1 MFPSHDH
8 YGAERFGMWDTVRAG
23 QEWFRTHYPKEYM
36 ILCMHMYGR
45 THNVEQI
52 IKCSVALELLYEEI
66 ALNTDYAWYEVFI
79 QGYYNEEKKT

>member
-1 MFPSHDH
+1 M
-8 YGAERFGMWDTVRAG
+8 
-23 QEWFRTHYPKEYM
+23 
-36 ILCMHMYGR
+36 